1 MSLIRAEA
9 RALPYDE
16 PEPRVYWLPN
26 YQALTE
32 AECRELATGRVPDW
46 LADACRRMVD
56 WTLQT
61 GPLDYVG
68 RAETQQRRRK
78 A

>member
-1 MSLIRAEA
+1 MTNRQKDHV
-9 RALPYDE
+9 PPHE
-16 PEPRVYWLPN
+16 PEYWLPN
-26 YQALTE
+26 YRALTE
-32 AECRELATGRVPDW
+32 AECRELAAGRVPEW
-46 LADACRRMVD
+46 LRETCRTMVE

-68 RAETQQRRRK
+68 RRQAQQRKR